1 MPSPHRI
8 PRGGKTCLEI
18 TCQFDPR
25 HGFPRQAFTTYDCLL
40 ISVAFVVLCRVG
52 CLWVT
57 GVISIDEIRL
67 APSINR
73 THDPSPM
80 IRSPTLYWLQ
90 PHRPTPPPPPP
101 PPPPPSA
108 PIMKIFIACLHLM
121 QNIKINTLHQVK

>member
-101 PPPPPSA
+101 PPPLRA
-108 PIMKIFIACLHLM
+108 NYEDIYCLFALNAKYKDKHIASS
-121 QNIKINTLHQVK
+121 